1 MGEDSQTLPAQYLAT
16 LYEITRKL
24 NSSLDLYEVLNY
36 VMDRVVEV
44 TKAERGFLM
53 LRDERSGI
61 FECPV
66 ARGMNHEDL
75 DKPRFLVSRTI
86 VRQVT
91 ETGLPL
97 LTDNAQN
104 MLSDVES
111 VVTLSLRS
119 ILCVP
124 ITVRE
129 QVIGVVYVDNR
140 VHAGIFDTTM
150 LDLLAAFASQA
161 GTAIEN
167 ARLYQIAIEK
177 GRLQRELEVAHQI
190 QRGLLPQHLPQFPA
204 YEVAASWESAQEVAG
219 DFYDCFL
226 LDGGRALGLV
236 IADVSGKGVPAA
248 LFMAV
253 ARSLLRGNATASLS
267 PEETLRQANRL
278 IMEDAGTSGMFVT
291 VYYAQCEAGGR
302 FVGVNGGHN
311 QPLWWQAK
319 TGALEWLPRGGRA
332 LGWFDHLPVSAY
344 EIQLEPGDIVIFY
357 TDGLTEAES
366 PQGRA
371 LGEEGLA
378 ELIQHHAPACTAEA
392 LKGHIEAG
400 VAAFVGDQPPFDDR
414 TLLILRYLG
423 EEAKMRAG

>member
-53 LRDERSGI
+53 LRDERTGV
-61 FECPV
+61 FECPI
-66 ARGMNHEDL
+66 ARGMNHQDL
-75 DKPRFLVSRTI
+75 DKPRFLISRTI
-86 VRQVT
+86 VQQVVKSG
-91 ETGLPL
+91 EPL

-124 ITVRE
+124 IIVRE

-140 VHAGIFDTTM
+140 VHAGLFGTTM
-150 LDLLAAFASQA
+150 LDLLTAFASQA

-167 ARLYQIAIEK
+167 ARLYQLAIET

-190 QRGLLPQHLPQFPA
+190 QRGLLPQHLPHFPG
-204 YEVAASWESAQEVAG
+204 YELAASWESALEVAG

-226 LDGGRALGLV
+226 LDEDRVLGLV

-253 ARSLLRGNATASLS
+253 ARSLLRGNATATLS
-267 PEETLRQANRL
+267 PEDTLRQANRL

-311 QPLWWQAK
+311 QPLWWKARE
-319 TGALEWLPRGGRA
+319 GRLEWLPRGGRA

-344 EIQLEPGDIVIFY
+344 ELQLEPGDMVIFY
-357 TDGLTEAES
+357 TDGLTEAEGLGH
-366 PQGRA
+366 QA

-378 ELIQHHAPACTAEA
+378 ALIRQHAPLGTAESMKSH
-392 LKGHIEAG
+392 LMDS
-400 VAAFVGDQPPFDDR
+400 VTAFVGDQPPFDDR
-414 TLLILRYLG
+414 TLLVLRYIG
-423 EEAKMRAG
+423 DS